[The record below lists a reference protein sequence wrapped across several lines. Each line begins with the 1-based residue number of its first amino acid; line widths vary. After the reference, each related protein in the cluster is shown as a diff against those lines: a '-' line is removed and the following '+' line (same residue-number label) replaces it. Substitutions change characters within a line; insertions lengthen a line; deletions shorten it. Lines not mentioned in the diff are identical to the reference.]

1 MTDPY
6 YPRELTGALRETLE
20 TMPVV
25 VLSGARQTGKST
37 LLHQESGFRDRVYQT
52 LDDYAVLQTAR
63 QNPEA
68 LLDVPQPLTIDE
80 AQRSP
85 ELWPALK
92 AAVDRQRRP
101 GRFVLS
107 GSANLSLLA
116 KVSESLAGRAVYF
129 ALHPMSRREIRRQ
142 TRRRPALVE
151 FLEHRRLP
159 SGSADPV
166 EREEV
171 LRGGLPPVC
180 LGSGRGRDIWFRG
193 YVQTYVERDVRQFSQ
208 ITDLVAFRT
217 LVSLAALR
225 TAQVMNISQLG
236 RDAQLTAATTTRFL
250 QLLETSFLVRR
261 LPSFRKNRGSRL
273 LKAPKL
279 LFTDSGLAAY
289 LSQFR
294 TPDTALWGA
303 LLETWVAQN
312 VSSILEAHLPQAEL
326 SYWHEQG
333 RHEVDLVIESAGR
346 VYALEIKSATRW
358 SDSDLSGLRAFLDRT
373 PQCEAAILAY
383 NGRSVASLSPKLWAI
398 PLGHLL
404 A

>member
-1 MTDPY
+1 
-6 YPRELTGALRETLE
+6 
-20 TMPVV
+20 
-25 VLSGARQTGKST
+25 
-37 LLHQESGFRDRVYQT
+37 
-52 LDDYAVLQTAR
+52 
-63 QNPEA
+63 
-68 LLDVPQPLTIDE
+68 
-80 AQRSP
+80 
-85 ELWPALK
+85 
-92 AAVDRQRRP
+92 
-101 GRFVLS
+101 
-107 GSANLSLLA
+107 
-116 KVSESLAGRAVYF
+116 
-129 ALHPMSRREIRRQ
+129 
-142 TRRRPALVE
+142 
-151 FLEHRRLP
+151 
-159 SGSADPV
+159 
-166 EREEV
+166 
-171 LRGGLPPVC
+171 
-180 LGSGRGRDIWFRG
+180 
-193 YVQTYVERDVRQFSQ
+193 VERDVRQFSQ

-346 VYALEIKSATRW
+346 VYALEIKLATRW